1 MLALA
6 DLGTMLIERVDF
18 AEGATAG
25 VLDKAVGHS
34 ASAGVSIGTVVSL
47 RGRRLFCA
55 TFGKARLGLM
65 PDLAPGRERRRLALE
80 EYSYDTTARS

>member
-34 ASAGVSIGTVVSL
+34 ASAGVSIETVVSL
-47 RGRRLFCA
+47 RGQTAVLRHLRQGA
-55 TFGKARLGLM
+55 ARPHAG
-65 PDLAPGRERRRLALE
+65 
-80 EYSYDTTARS
+80 SSSWT